1 MIREFTGRHMLA
13 ILIAFFGTVIAVN
26 MVMAVLATRTF
37 GGLVVE
43 NSYVATRQFNG
54 WLEQARA
61 QRALGWD
68 TDVSLDDGR
77 RIVVT
82 LAHAARPMTGAT
94 VAAVAR
100 HPVGREE
107 DVAIAFR
114 ETTAGAYRAASP
126 LPAGRWLVHVE
137 IRHDGRVK
145 RQIETLS

>member
-1 MIREFTGRHMLA
+1 RGDRLRGPRARLRRRGGPDAAQFRSAGGRTMIREFTGRHMLA

-68 TDVSLDDGR
+68 TDVSRDDGR

-114 ETTAGAYRAASP
+114 ETTAGAY
-126 LPAGRWLVHVE
+126 
-137 IRHDGRVK
+137 
-145 RQIETLS
+145 